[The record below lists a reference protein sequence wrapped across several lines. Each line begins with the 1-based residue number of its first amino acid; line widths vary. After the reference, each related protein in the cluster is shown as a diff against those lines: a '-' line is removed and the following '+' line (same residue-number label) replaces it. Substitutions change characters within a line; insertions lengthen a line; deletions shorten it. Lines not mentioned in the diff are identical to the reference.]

1 VWKKLG
7 AASVA
12 AMLLLI
18 LTPAAA
24 AAFTP
29 ANGPRFNNPW
39 GDFPAKERLLTKLR
53 NTIDATPKSAT
64 IRIAAYSNDRK
75 DITDALIRAH
85 RRGVD
90 VRVLLNDNWTSYQ
103 TRRLRRVVGGD
114 RSARSF
120 LHVCD
125 RACRGGRGNLHS
137 KFYLFSRA
145 GKARHVVMFGSVNLT
160 GYGAKTQW
168 NDLYT
173 TKNRR
178 AMHNFLAEV
187 FGEMAR
193 DRKMAHP
200 FRTARFGAMT
210 FNVYPRYG
218 THEDDDPVME
228 RLRRVRCKGTGGET
242 GIRNRTMLR
251 INMYGWNGDRGVY
264 LAKKVAQLSRRG
276 CNIKVI
282 ASNAGGRIVHILA
295 VNGVQIKSPDYD
307 RNENGKRDMFT
318 HDKYILLSGRMNQ
331 KSGWWVW
338 TGSQNW
344 SNRAVYGDDI
354 TVGIKRRGVFW
365 KYRQNF
371 NFIWDKH
378 SWWMADTGP
387 ASTDGTATTRGEP
400 II

>member
-1 VWKKLG
+1 VSKKI
-7 AASVA
+7 AAAFVA
-12 AMLLLI
+12 AVLLLV

-24 AAFTP
+24 LAFTP

-39 GDFPAKERLLTKLR
+39 GKFPAKERLLTKIER
-53 NTIDATPKSAT
+53 TIESTPRGAV

-75 DITDALIRAH
+75 DITTALIRAH

-90 VRVLLNDNWTSYQ
+90 VQVLLNDNWTSYQ
-103 TRRLRRVVGGD
+103 TKRLRKAIGKN
-114 RSARSF
+114 RSKRSF
-120 LHVCD
+120 VHVCD

-137 KFYLFSRA
+137 KFYLFSKA
-145 GKARHVVMFGSVNLT
+145 GKAKHIVMFGAVNLT

-173 TKNRR
+173 TKGRR
-178 AMHNFLAEV
+178 AMHGFLTDV
-187 FGEMAR
+187 FREMKR

-200 FRTARFGAMT
+200 FRTAKFGAMT

-218 THEDDDPVME
+218 TNEDDDPVME
-228 RLRRVRCKGTGGET
+228 RLRRVRCKGTAGET

-251 INMYGWNGDRGVY
+251 INMYGWNGERGVY
-264 LAKKVAQLSRRG
+264 LARKVAQLSRRG
-276 CNIKVI
+276 CNIRVI
-282 ASNAGGRIVHILA
+282 VSNAGGRIVHILA
-295 VNGVQIKSPDYD
+295 ANGVQIKSPDYD
-307 RNENGKRDMFT
+307 RNNNGQRDMFT
-318 HDKYILLSGRMNQ
+318 HDKYLLLSGRMNR

-344 SNRAVYGDDI
+344 SNRAVYGDDL

-387 ASTDGTATTRGEP
+387 SWTDSTATTRGGP
-400 II
+400 IL

>member
-1 VWKKLG
+1 VCKKLG
-7 AASVA
+7 AAVVA
-12 AMLLLI
+12 AILLLA

-24 AAFTP
+24 SAFTP
-29 ANGPRFNNPW
+29 ASGPRFNNPW
-39 GDFPAKERLLTKLR
+39 GKFPAKERLLTKIR
-53 NTIDATPKSAT
+53 NTINATPKGAT

-75 DITDALIRAH
+75 DVTDALIRAH

-120 LHVCD
+120 LHICD

-137 KFYLFSRA
+137 KFYLFDRTGRA
-145 GKARHVVMFGSVNLT
+145 RNVVMFGSVNLT

-178 AMHNFLAEV
+178 AMHNFLADV
-187 FGEMAR
+187 FSQMKR

-210 FNVYPRYG
+210 FNVYPRYS
-218 THEDDDPVME
+218 TNEADDPVMK
-228 RLRRVRCKGTGGET
+228 RLRRVRCKGTAGET

-251 INMYGWNGDRGVY
+251 INMYGWNGERGVY
-264 LAKKVAQLSRRG
+264 LARQVAELSRRG

-282 ASNAGGRIVHILA
+282 ASNMGGRIAHILA
-295 VNGVQIKSPDYD
+295 SNGVELKSPDYD
-307 RNENGKRDMFT
+307 RNGNGKRDMFT
-318 HDKYILLSGRMNQ
+318 HAKYLLVSGRMGRT
-331 KSGWWVW
+331 SAWWTW

-344 SNRAVYGDDI
+344 SHRAVYGDDI
-354 TVGIKRRGVFW
+354 TVGIKRRGIFW

-371 NFIWDKH
+371 NFIWKNH
-378 SWWMADTGP
+378 SWWMANTGP
-387 ASTDGTATTRGEP
+387 ASTDNRATARGGP
-400 II
+400 IV